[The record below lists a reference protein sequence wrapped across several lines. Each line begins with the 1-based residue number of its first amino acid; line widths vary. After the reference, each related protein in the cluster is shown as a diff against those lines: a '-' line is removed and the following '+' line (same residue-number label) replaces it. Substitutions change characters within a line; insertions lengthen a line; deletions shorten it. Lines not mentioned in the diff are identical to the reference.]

1 MDLAAVWT
9 RFTVEE
15 KATVEPLHYA
25 PFRRAGCVAA
35 FALWSIWDATHPITE
50 PPDRAPS

>member
-1 MDLAAVWT
+1 VDLAAVWT

-25 PFRRAGCVAA
+25 PFRRAFAA
-35 FALWSIWDATHPITE
+35 RSDLSRKFGLSF
-50 PPDRAPS
+50 PSGWA